1 MLVPAYPLIC
11 YRVSHVSHVSLEEFV
26 EKVVALYWG
35 RVLLS
40 LLVVL
45 GCASAAAQEGAVDW
59 PQEIDADEALI
70 VVYQPQPDVLEGNR
84 LSARAAMSIE
94 LKDGSEPIFG
104 AMWISARIETDRSND
119 VATIS
124 DIRVT
129 RVNWPDSKD
138 NQEQR
143 FTQVVE
149 AAVAESAMTISL
161 TQLSSALAVSEQV
174 QKSLENLNTEP
185 PKLVFRQE
193 LAVLLLFDGEPRFT
207 PIDNS
212 DYERAMNTPLAVA
225 RKKDKYYLTSGS
237 LWYESDDALG
247 PWRHT
252 TNSPGDLVAMVP
264 AGDEP
269 VPAAIP
275 AIVTATEPTELI
287 VTQGKPDWASLEGG
301 KLLYVVNTETPWL
314 RDLASGNMYLQL
326 SGRWFRSAALD
337 GPWTFVRSDKLP
349 QAFSDIPP
357 ASDIGGVRSSVAGTE
372 EANEAL
378 AQAQI
383 PQTAA
388 IKRDEAKLAVEYD
401 GAPRFERIEGTD
413 VAYAVNTG
421 AQVLRINGKYY
432 AVDEGVW
439 FVASE
444 AKGPWRV
451 ADSIPQDK
459 IAEIPPTSPVYNT
472 SFVTVYD
479 STPEVVYVGYTP
491 GYLWSFPYY
500 GVPVYGTGWYYPPY
514 WGGFYYPRTPTWGF
528 HVGYNPWTGWNF
540 GVSWGGPFFRVGVS
554 WGGGWGGG
562 CCGGWYGGGYRHNDI
577 NINTGDINIG
587 NNINVGNRR
596 DKLADARRDGSLRD
610 GSHRNL
616 YDRPQNRE
624 RNANTA
630 QRDTLAKRAK
640 SNPSRANNVFAGRDG
655 QVARKTGNDWQ
666 VRDNRQWHQPTTS
679 AADRL
684 PGVDRGHGI
693 DRNPMPQRPQINHS
707 QMNREFQARQRGN
720 FRRRR

>member
-1 MLVPAYPLIC
+1 MK
-11 YRVSHVSHVSLEEFV
+11 
-26 EKVVALYWG
+26 KVMSSYWT
-35 RVLLS
+35 RVLLP
-40 LLVVL
+40 LAILV
-45 GCASAAAQEGAVDW
+45 GSAHAIAQQSAVDW
-59 PQEIDADEALI
+59 PQEIAADEGLI
-70 VVYQPQPDVLEGNR
+70 VVYQPQPDNLEGNR

-104 AMWISARIETDRSND
+104 AMWISARIETDHSND
-119 VATIS
+119 IATIS
-124 DIRVT
+124 DVRVT

-149 AAVAESAMTISL
+149 AAVAESSMTISL

-185 PKLVFRQE
+185 PQLLFREE
-193 LAVLLLFDGEPRFT
+193 LAVLLLFDGKPRFT

-225 RKKDKYYLTSGS
+225 RKKGKYYLTSGS
-237 LWYESDDALG
+237 LWYVADDALG

-252 TNSPGDLVAMVP
+252 TNPPADLVAMVP
-264 AGDEP
+264 AGEEP
-269 VPAAIP
+269 APAAIP

-287 VTQGKPDWASLEGG
+287 VTQGKPDWSSLEGG

-326 SGRWFRSAALD
+326 SGRWFRSRSED

-388 IKRDEAKLAVEYD
+388 IKRDEAQLAVEYD
-401 GAPRFERIEGTD
+401 GAPQFERIEGTD
-413 VAYAVNTG
+413 VTYAVNTG
-421 AQVLRINGKYY
+421 AQVLRIDGKYY

-439 FVASE
+439 FVSGD
-444 AKGPWRV
+444 AKGPWQV

-472 SFVTVYD
+472 TFVTVYD
-479 STPEVVYVGYTP
+479 ATPEVVYVGYTP

-514 WGGFYYPRTPTWGF
+514 WGGYYYPRTPTWGF

-596 DKLADARRDGSLRD
+596 DKLADVRRDGSLRD
-610 GSHRNL
+610 GGHRNL
-616 YDRPQNRE
+616 YDRPQNRK
-624 RNANTA
+624 RNAGPAN
-630 QRDTLAKRAK
+630 RDSLAKRAK

-666 VRDNRQWHQPTTS
+666 VRDNRQWHQPATP

-684 PGVDRGHGI
+684 PGGDRGHGI
-693 DRNPMPQRPQINHS
+693 DRTPMPQRPQINHS
-707 QMNREFQARQRGN
+707 QMNREFHARQRGN